1 MVAIERE
8 KEDSMKTYTGFRTT
22 RRLVIA
28 GVLWVLMVAP
38 IGIATAQPMAGGRG
52 PCDRPEGL
60 LSPEDR
66 QLIGD
71 RMMQRMQDRLGLT
84 QEQATEIRGVLRSQR
99 DQARGE
105 MQNLCEAREELRQLL
120 GRQDADPAAVKAVT
134 ERVKVLQGGMLDRRV
149 DTYLVLRSKLTP
161 EQWEKWRA
169 LRSEMRG
176 RFHRRGPVS

>member
-1 MVAIERE
+1 
-8 KEDSMKTYTGFRTT
+8 MKKRSRFRTAKWFVVVGL
-22 RRLVIA
+22 LVVTA
-28 GVLWVLMVAP
+28 LAP
-38 IGIATAQPMAGGRG
+38 IGVATAQPVPGGRG

-84 QEQATEIRGVLRSQR
+84 REQAYEIRGVIQSQR
-99 DQARGE
+99 DQVRGE
-105 MQNLCEAREELRQLL
+105 RQKLCEARVELRQLL

-149 DTYLVLRSKLTP
+149 DTYLALRSKLTP
-161 EQWEKWRA
+161 EQWEKWRE
-169 LRSEMRG
+169 LRREMGG
-176 RFHRRGPVS
+176 RFHRRGPVL

>member
-1 MVAIERE
+1 MVAIERG
-8 KEDSMKTYTGFRTT
+8 KEDSMKTYTGCMTAK
-22 RRLVIA
+22 RLVIV

-38 IGIATAQPMAGGRG
+38 VGIVAAQPMAGGRG

-105 MQNLCEAREELRQLL
+105 MQKLCEARVELGQLL

-149 DTYLVLRSKLTP
+149 DTYLALRSKLTP

>member
-1 MVAIERE
+1 MRFV
-8 KEDSMKTYTGFRTT
+8 TGRW
-22 RRLVIA
+22 LVIA
-28 GVLWVLMVAP
+28 GILWVMVLAP
-38 IGIATAQPMAGGRG
+38 IGMATAQPMPAGRG

-84 QEQATEIRGVLRSQR
+84 PDQATEIRGVLRSQR
-99 DQARGE
+99 DQARGDL
-105 MQNLCEAREELRQLL
+105 QKLCEARVELGQLL
-120 GRQDADPAAVKAVT
+120 GRQDADPATVKAVG

-149 DTYLVLRSKLTP
+149 DTYLALRSKLTP

>member
-1 MVAIERE
+1 MVAIKRE
-8 KEDSMKTYTGFRTT
+8 KEDSMKTHT
-22 RRLVIA
+22 RFMTAERLVIV

-38 IGIATAQPMAGGRG
+38 IGIVTAQPMAGGRG

-71 RMMQRMQDRLGLT
+71 RMMQRTQDRLGLT

-99 DQARGE
+99 EQARGE
-105 MQNLCEAREELRQLL
+105 MQKLCEARVELGQLL
-120 GRQDADPAAVKAVT
+120 GRQDTDPTAVKAVT

-149 DTYLVLRSKLTP
+149 DTYLALRSKLTP

>member
-1 MVAIERE
+1 
-8 KEDSMKTYTGFRTT
+8 MKTHTRSRFATGC
-22 RRLVIA
+22 LVAAILLGTA
-28 GVLWVLMVAP
+28 WAP
-38 IGIATAQPMAGGRG
+38 IGVATAQPPPGSRG
-52 PCDRPEGL
+52 PCDRPQGL

-84 QEQATEIRGVLRSQR
+84 QDQATEIRGVLRSQR
-99 DQARGE
+99 DQARGDL
-105 MQNLCEAREELRQLL
+105 QKLCEARVELQQLL

-149 DTYLVLRSKLTP
+149 DTYLALRSKLTP
-161 EQWEKWRA
+161 DQWEKWRA
-169 LRSEMRG
+169 LRQEMGG

>member
-1 MVAIERE
+1 MVAIDPG
-8 KEDSMKTYTGFRTT
+8 KEDSMKMYTGFMTT

-28 GVLWVLMVAP
+28 GVLGALMLAPMGIVA
-38 IGIATAQPMAGGRG
+38 AQPMAGGRG

-105 MQNLCEAREELRQLL
+105 MQKLCEARVELGQLL

-149 DTYLVLRSKLTP
+149 DTYLALRSKLTP